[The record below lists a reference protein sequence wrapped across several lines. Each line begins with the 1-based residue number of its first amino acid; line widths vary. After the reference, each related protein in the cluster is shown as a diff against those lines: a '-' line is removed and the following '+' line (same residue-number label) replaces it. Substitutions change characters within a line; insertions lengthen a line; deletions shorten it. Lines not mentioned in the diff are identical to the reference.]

1 MPLASGTHLGPY
13 EIISLIG
20 AGGMGE
26 VYRARDS
33 RLRRDVAIKLLPDAV
48 AENPDRRARFERE
61 ARVLASLNHPLI
73 AAIYG
78 VEERALV
85 MELVEGASPK
95 GPMPFE
101 KAWKIAAQIAD
112 ALEYAHENGIVH
124 RDLKPANVI
133 VTPEGSVK
141 LLDFGLAKAFEP
153 LAGDTREDPN
163 NSSTLTIDA
172 TAAGMPMGTPA
183 YMAPEQ
189 ALGKKVDER
198 ADIWAWGVVLYELI
212 TGDRLFKGDSVAET
226 LAQVLTKEPDL
237 ARVPPAVQPL
247 LRRCLEKDPKQ
258 RLRAIGDA
266 KLFLDQPA
274 PIAHPPSRSRIGVWL
289 AGAALLAALTTIF
302 FLLPRATPAPQPMH
316 LSIALPENTEVAPAL
331 SPDGRKIAISART
344 GVKYQL
350 WIRSLDSAEYHPMGG
365 DEAQNLFWSPDSR
378 FIGFFGDGKLKIIPV
393 AGGPSQ
399 TLCNTER
406 GTGTWNHDGVILY
419 ASGNGIFR
427 VPAAGGACTPIK
439 EPENGTVFA
448 NPEFLPDDRHYFY
461 SVTSDDAARGG
472 VFLGS
477 IGESAGRRILADQTG
492 VVYAPPD
499 RKGGS
504 GYLLFVRD
512 DALIAQPYD
521 AEALRPDGEP
531 ITVTKH
537 AAYPSI
543 GGKGLLVYL
552 ANGEKSQ
559 SFQLEWL
566 DRSGKIAGEI
576 GKEDPP
582 SHRPFGLA
590 LSPDDKMA
598 AISRVDPGPPA
609 TLDLFVYDFSRN
621 AQRRLTQGL
630 STIWSPDASRLVFSA
645 GQGTSNDLYWTSING
660 GGGEEL
666 LLKNANRK
674 YPSDLSRDG
683 HYLIYTEIDPKTRAD
698 IWVLADPFSRS
709 ADHKPVPF
717 LQTPFIESQGQLSP
731 DSHWIAYVSF
741 RIGPARSVYLR
752 PFSVRPSANGRCP
765 RTEGT
770 QPRWRS
776 DGKVSFFYLEG
787 ISPRNQLIRQ
797 YPFSWERDFGRR
809 FPQAASSRFSE
820 VRIFRRSMDFVYTV
834 SLPRTAKDFSGE
846 RLLGFE
852 TSTDRRCVGQL
863 SSASL
868 SK

>member
-1 MPLASGTHLGPY
+1 
-13 EIISLIG
+13 
-20 AGGMGE
+20 MGE

-133 VTPEGSVK
+133 VTPEGAVK
-141 LLDFGLAKAFEP
+141 LLDFGLAKAFQP
-153 LAGDTREDPN
+153 LAGDVPEDPT
-163 NSSTLTIDA
+163 NSPTLTVGA
-172 TAAGMPMGTPA
+172 TVHGMPMGTPA

-189 ALGKKVDER
+189 ALGKNVDER

-226 LAQVLTKEPDL
+226 LSQVLTKEPDL
-237 ARVPPAVQPL
+237 TRLPLAAQPL
-247 LRRCLEKDPKQ
+247 LRRCIEKDPKQ

-274 PIAHPPSRSRIGVWL
+274 PIAHPPSRFRIGLWL
-289 AGAALLAALTTIF
+289 AGATLLAAFTTIF
-302 FLLPRATPAPQPMH
+302 FLLSRATPAPQPMH
-316 LSIALPENTEVAPAL
+316 LSIALPENSEAVPAL

-350 WIRSLDSAEYHPMGG
+350 WIRNLDSAEFHPMGG

-406 GTGTWNHDGVILY
+406 GTATWNHDGVILY
-419 ASGNGIFR
+419 AAGNGLGSENGISR
-427 VPAAGGACTPIK
+427 VSASGGACTTIK
-439 EPENGTVFA
+439 ASEKGTVVGY
-448 NPEFLPDDRHYFY
+448 PQFLPDDRHYFY
-461 SVTSDDAARGG
+461 SVSSDDATRGG

-477 IGESAGRRILADQTG
+477 IDESAGRRILADQTG

-512 DALIAQPYD
+512 DALIAQPFN
-521 AEALRPDGEP
+521 AGALRPDGEP
-531 ITVTKH
+531 MTVTKH

-543 GGKGLLVYL
+543 GGNGLLVYL
-552 ANGEKSQ
+552 ANGERSQ
-559 SFQLEWL
+559 SYQLRWL
-566 DRSGKIAGEI
+566 DRSGGNVGEI
-576 GKEDPP
+576 GKEDP
-582 SHRPFGLA
+582 SDRRPYLLA
-590 LSPDDKMA
+590 LSPDEKMA
-598 AISRVDPGPPA
+598 AISKADPVPPA
-609 TLDLFVYDFSRN
+609 IFDLFIYDFSRN
-621 AQRRLTQGL
+621 AQRLL
-630 STIWSPDASRLVFSA
+630 NHASSTIWSPDASRLVFSA
-645 GQGTSNDLYWTSING
+645 GTGTSGDLYWTSING
-660 GGGEEL
+660 GGTEEL
-666 LLKNANRK
+666 LLKNPNRK

-698 IWVLADPFSRS
+698 IWVLADPFDRS

-717 LQTPFIESQGQLSP
+717 LQTPFVESQGQLSP
-731 DSHWIAYVSF
+731 DDHWIAYVSF
-741 RIGPARSVYLR
+741 ESGQREVYLR
-752 PFSVRPSANGRCP
+752 PFPSGQGKWQVSTNG
-765 RTEGT
+765 GH

-776 DGKVSFFYLEG
+776 DGKELFYLEG
-787 ISPRNQLIRQ
+787 ISPRNRLMAVPIQLGAQPDVGAPKALFEILG
-797 YPFSWERDFGRR
+797 STIL
-809 FPQAASSRFSE
+809 PQNNA
-820 VRIFRRSMDFVYTV
+820 FVYSPSANGQTFLVNAFASKVQPTV
-834 SLPRTAKDFSGE
+834 DVLVNWNAS
-846 RLLGFE
+846 
-852 TSTDRRCVGQL
+852 VG
-863 SSASL
+863 
-868 SK
+868 K